1 MITRI
6 FLHGLESSNQGTKS
20 IFFRDLYPD
29 MLLPNFRGSLQER
42 VKKLDNVLSG
52 KSGIKIVGS
61 SFGGLMASIYAMQ
74 NEEIVDTL
82 VLLAPALNLFWFSK
96 YGLKEVHIPVHIFHG
111 TDDEVIP
118 IESVK
123 NIAEKVFP
131 NLTFHTV
138 KDDHFLHRT
147 FKTIDW
153 YTLLK

>member
-20 IFFRDLYPD
+20 IFLRELYPN
-29 MLLPNFRGSLQER
+29 MLIPNFRGSLQER

-52 KSGIKIVGS
+52 KQGIKIVGS

-96 YGLKEVHIPVHIFHG
+96 YGLKEIQVPVHIFHG

-118 IESVK
+118 IQSVK

-153 YTLLK
+153 STLLR